1 MRASLSGAE
10 RARAKP
16 EGEESSRPCSGGM
29 GDAFWET
36 LPLGISS
43 GGPQTARGAPAGQE
57 SLMRVPI
64 YFLNSLRGTESLPG
78 PSLAAASK
86 STERLAGTDALL
98 LVNALPLSLCP
109 AAGLGLAVGGATPSP
124 LPKPRPPV
132 RCLRGSEAAAVNPF
146 FHLTDPAFLTTPT
159 SLRLYHSICRGGQD
173 SVAAEFLLD
182 TGAQHTH
189 NSDTPPDSGT
199 LLWPWM
205 ADRCHAFISQ
215 TADPPPQW
223 EVLRETSRGELWD
236 YFGLRTAPPQT
247 FKAKSESR
255 TNGLSPMGNLRNG
268 ADLKIGMPA
277 WGGAGPSIRTLL
289 TNAKDRPLLVCAMR
303 CIHGQASDP
312 PPDGTMEAT
321 AQQPRPQASNPS
333 GSVTSQ
339 DTADQLTHTD
349 AQGRATMV
357 DVGGKPMTRR
367 TAVAQATVRLPP
379 KAFRLVRENQLAK
392 GDALSVAQIAGIMAA
407 KQTSTLIPLCHPLP
421 LDKVAVT
428 LELVESRQVAVVTA
442 TCQTTGRTGVEM
454 EALTAAS
461 LAALTLYD
469 MCKAVSHD
477 ITITD
482 IRLQPPNPTI
492 TAPNP
497 SISSPNPSIS
507 PPNPSISP
515 PNPSISA
522 LNPSI
527 SPPNPSISSPNPS
540 ISALNPSISPPNPS
554 ISPPNPSIS
563 SPNPSISALN
573 PSISPPTPPF
583 QPLSPQSHP
592 LTLPSQP
599 LTPQSQPLTPPSQ
612 PLTPPSQPLNP
623 QSLYL
628 TPPSHPLTPPSHPLT
643 HPSQPLTNTCHPTL
657 NLQTVQKPCLA
668 LLSSPPKSCFH
679 CRERGNLPLAIY
691 MMRVHRPDNE
701 PDQSPTRIG
710 LFWAWDDHAAP
721 SPTLARNLIHLS
733 ALKHPRRKPETRQKC
748 QCSRNLCPGYG

>member
-10 RARAKP
+10 RAPEKP

-29 GDAFWET
+29 GE
-36 LPLGISS
+36 
-43 GGPQTARGAPAGQE
+43 
-57 SLMRVPI
+57 
-64 YFLNSLRGTESLPG
+64 GTESLPG

-86 STERLAGTDALL
+86 SAERLAGTDALL

-132 RCLRGSEAAAVNPF
+132 RCLRGREAAAVNPF

-173 SVAAEFLLD
+173 SVAAEFLLEA
-182 TGAQHTH
+182 GAQHTH
-189 NSDTPPDSGT
+189 NSDTPPNSGT

-289 TNAKDRPLLVCAMR
+289 TNAKDRPLLVCTVR
-303 CIHGQASDP
+303 CIHRQASDP

-321 AQQPRPQASNPS
+321 ASQQPQSQASNPS
-333 GSVTSQ
+333 GSVTSH

-367 TAVAQATVRLPP
+367 TAVAQATVQLPP

-428 LELVESRQVAVVTA
+428 LELVESRQAAVVTA

-482 IRLQPPNPTI
+482 IRLVSKTGGRGGTI
-492 TAPNP
+492 SGDPEP
-497 SISSPNPSIS
+497 STDISSVI
-507 PPNPSISP
+507 
-515 PNPSISA
+515 A
-522 LNPSI
+522 
-527 SPPNPSISSPNPS
+527 
-540 ISALNPSISPPNPS
+540 
-554 ISPPNPSIS
+554 
-563 SPNPSISALN
+563 
-573 PSISPPTPPF
+573 TP
-583 QPLSPQSHP
+583 
-592 LTLPSQP
+592 
-599 LTPQSQPLTPPSQ
+599 
-612 PLTPPSQPLNP
+612 
-623 QSLYL
+623 
-628 TPPSHPLTPPSHPLT
+628 
-643 HPSQPLTNTCHPTL
+643 
-657 NLQTVQKPCLA
+657 
-668 LLSSPPKSCFH
+668 
-679 CRERGNLPLAIY
+679 
-691 MMRVHRPDNE
+691 
-701 PDQSPTRIG
+701 
-710 LFWAWDDHAAP
+710 
-721 SPTLARNLIHLS
+721 
-733 ALKHPRRKPETRQKC
+733 
-748 QCSRNLCPGYG
+748 